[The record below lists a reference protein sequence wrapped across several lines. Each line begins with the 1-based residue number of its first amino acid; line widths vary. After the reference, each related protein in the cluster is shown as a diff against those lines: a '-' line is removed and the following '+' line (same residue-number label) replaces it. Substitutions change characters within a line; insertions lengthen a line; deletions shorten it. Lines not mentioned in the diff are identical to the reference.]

1 MPKKSFRGKSMR
13 PERGVVVD
21 TETIVKYRKK
31 AKPGKRMVFGS
42 IRAQKEMERKKA
54 EEVQLARQKTI
65 DDYALVQKTL
75 DEFKRYPGKKKFRK
89 EKSREK
95 KIEEEA
101 EELIEAVR
109 EEMEKPGAVRI
120 REPWKEE
127 SVPYK
132 IKKKMQKEFPAAMEK
147 LGKVE
152 AVKKSE
158 EMAATAYGKVFKEE
172 KKKKAK
178 STIGIVEWPL
188 DTADV
193 LKLMG
198 LLFGLI
204 ILIGLLAWLA
214 SVL

>member
-1 MPKKSFRGKSMR
+1 MPKKSFRGKSMW

-54 EEVQLARQKTI
+54 EEAQLARQKTI

-95 KIEEEA
+95 KIEE
-101 EELIEAVR
+101 
-109 EEMEKPGAVRI
+109 
-120 REPWKEE
+120 

-158 EMAATAYGKVFKEE
+158 EMAAAAYGKVFKEE